1 MSMMMH
7 HLWGKIPEEAKT
19 SAEKP
24 DTVLVGKEQKT
35 ALIEVAI
42 TGNNST
48 KEQHKSLEKY

>member
-42 TGNNST
+42 TDNSTT